1 MAIYASQGDP
11 RETMLLLWRKTER
24 TEVRSGPGP
33 KPGLTVETVIEAAIG
48 IADEKGMEALS
59 MRAVGERLDRTAM
72 ALYTYIPNKSVLLDL
87 MFDHVQG
94 ELPTEY
100 DLGGGWRPAIT
111 EWAGDLCDFY
121 TRHPWVLQVSEA
133 RPVLGPNENAVY
145 ETVARIL
152 SEADLEPRPLLQ
164 ISGTLFHFIRGA
176 AQTIAETR
184 SALEVTGVSDDEWW
198 LVRSEVLREVAPD
211 FAERFPLI
219 SSFGDEGVFE
229 PVESDLPYFE
239 AEAQATFD
247 SGLAL
252 ILDGITV
259 AQSR

>member
-11 RETMLLLWRKTER
+11 RETMLLLWRKPADPEA
-24 TEVRSGPGP
+24 RSGPGP
-33 KPGLTVETVIEAAIG
+33 KPGLTIDTVVEAAIE

-72 ALYTYIPNKSVLLDL
+72 ALYTYIPNKSVLIDL
-87 MFDHVQG
+87 MFDQVQA
-94 ELPTEY
+94 EMPTGY
-100 DLGGGWRPAIT
+100 DLGRGWRAAIG

-145 ETVARIL
+145 ETVVRIL
-152 SEADLEPRPLLQ
+152 NETGLEPRPILH

-184 SALEVTGVSDDEWW
+184 SALEVTGVSDEEWW
-198 LVRSEVLREVAPD
+198 HVRSAVMHEVAPD

-219 SSFGDEGVFE
+219 TAFGEQGVFE
-229 PVESDLPYFE
+229 PIESSLSYFE
-239 AEAQATFD
+239 AEAQDTFD
-247 SGLAL
+247 NGLAL
-252 ILDGITV
+252 ILDGIEVT
-259 AQSR
+259 RTR